1 MELAYRTRLVNRWD
15 GTPCKDRVD
24 DLGLTWFTPFTVEKA
39 REAVRL
45 MGFTPKNDDANDCIR
60 EDLELGSIEIMPTRD
75 GAESAWIDFA
85 R

>member
-15 GTPCKDRVD
+15 GAPCWDRID
-24 DLGLTWFTPFTVEKA
+24 DLGLTWFTPFTIEKA

-45 MGFTPKNDDANDCIR
+45 MGFTPKNDDVNDCIR
-60 EDLELGSIEIMPTRD
+60 EDLEICSIEIVPTRD
-75 GAESAWIDFA
+75 SADSAWIDFA